1 MNTIDFRVGSIEGL
15 PERGAPFD
23 VALFSWSL

>member
-1 MNTIDFRVGSIEGL
+1 MHNIDFRVGSIEGL
-15 PERGAPFD
+15 AERGESFD